1 MFAPPIGPDDVR
13 RPDEDRP
20 DGGQHPWNA
29 TRRAI
34 RVLVLTAPVAEG
46 HVAAARTLSEDIR
59 RQHEGAE
66 VIVCD
71 VLPALR
77 RPVRWF
83 LHDAYRW
90 QLKTAPWLFGSLFAV
105 LHRSRVSRVAARAVL
120 SLTASKALLR
130 LVRSIRPDVVV
141 STWPPA
147 TTVLGCLR
155 LRGKVR
161 VPVCA
166 PITDFAGL
174 ELWADKGADLHLVM
188 HESLVPDVERV
199 AGPGS
204 ARLVSPLVS
213 NAFHVPRS
221 AIAARSALGLPSSGT
236 IVVVSGGGWAV
247 GDLRGAA
254 LTALEIDD
262 AFVVCL
268 SGRDEEARARL
279 EEAFREEPRV
289 RVLGFIE
296 NMSELL
302 AAADVLVHSTGGVT
316 CLEALARGCPI
327 VAYGVLS
334 GHAPLLARRMSALGL
349 AAYAR
354 SPEELRTA
362 LVAAGDKRIA
372 RQRHHVDAATLVLAA
387 VPRVTAT
394 MRARLARV
402 MGATAALTVALFV
415 LLASDATYPVVAEAL
430 ALPESTAVSPSLHAV
445 ALVVR
450 GNRQA
455 LLALAPIAR
464 RDHFRASAAVS
475 GPLTPRDVQRLEE
488 AGLDP
493 LPVLSSTGVASWF
506 EARRQLR
513 SQKAED
519 HVTGP
524 FEYLAPRDGFSI
536 TGYLLARHL
545 GGRPIQI
552 DSTFPA
558 SGSGAA
564 PVRAGEILGTELG
577 SAANGGLQR
586 LVSAIRRVERSGLRV
601 SSVQRLTR
609 PRGSS

>member
-1 MFAPPIGPDDVR
+1 M
-13 RPDEDRP
+13 
-20 DGGQHPWNA
+20 
-29 TRRAI
+29 

-59 RQHEGAE
+59 RQHAGAE

-77 RPVRWF
+77 GPVRWF

-90 QLKTAPWLFGSLFAV
+90 QLKAAPWLFGSLFAV
-105 LHRSRVSRVAARAVL
+105 LHRSRVARRLGRASL
-120 SLTASKALLR
+120 SLAASKALLR
-130 LVRSIRPDVVV
+130 VVRAHRPDVVV

-166 PITDFAGL
+166 TITDFAGL

-188 HESLVPDVERV
+188 HESLVRDVERV

-213 NAFHVPRS
+213 PAFHARVS
-221 AIAARSALGLPSSGT
+221 ASDARTALGLPRDGT

-254 LTALEIDD
+254 LTALEIEG

-268 SGRDEEARARL
+268 SGRDPDARARL
-279 EEAFREEPRV
+279 EEAFRGEPRV
-289 RVLGFIE
+289 RVLGFTDE
-296 NMSELL
+296 MSELL

-327 VAYGVLS
+327 VAYGVPA
-334 GHAPLLARRMSALGL
+334 GHAPLLARQMSALGL

-354 SPEELRTA
+354 SPAELRAA
-362 LVAAGDKRIA
+362 LVEAGSKRIA

-394 MRARLARV
+394 LRARLARV
-402 MGATAALTVALFV
+402 AGTAAALGAALFV
-415 LLASDATYPVVAEAL
+415 LMASDATYPVVAEAL
-430 ALPESTAVSPSLHAV
+430 ALPETTSVSPSRHAV
-445 ALVVR
+445 ALVVH
-450 GNRQA
+450 GDRQS
-455 LLALAPIAR
+455 LLALARIAR
-464 RDHFRASAAVS
+464 NDRLSASVAAS
-475 GPLTPRDVQRLEE
+475 GPLTRRDVRTLEE
-488 AGLDP
+488 SGLDP
-493 LPVLSSTGVASWF
+493 IPVLSSTGISSWF
-506 EARRQLR
+506 EVREQLR
-513 SQKAED
+513 SQETED
-519 HVTGP
+519 QVSGS
-524 FEYLAPRDGFSI
+524 FDYLAPRDGFSI
-536 TGYLLARHL
+536 AGYLLARHL
-545 GGRPIQI
+545 GGRPIQVEN
-552 DSTFPA
+552 TMPVP
-558 SGSGAA
+558 GPGAA
-564 PVRAGEILGTELG
+564 PVRAGEIVDATLVSG
-577 SAANGGLQR
+577 SNSDLQR

-601 SSVQRLTR
+601 SSVQQLTQ